1 MWLLVRKNKAW
12 LLFLFFLIFI
22 LNPMAVYQG
31 AKSGVDLWLQI
42 IIPTLLPFFIVA
54 ELLNK
59 NDVFLML
66 GSIFEF
72 ILRPLFNVPGVA
84 ALSIV
89 MGFMSGFPVGSIV
102 VANLREQKLIT
113 REEGERLLAFTN
125 NVSPLFLISTVG
137 ITLFNNPL
145 YGSFLLIGHYGASIT
160 IGLILGIGARRKR
173 EISKSTNFAIITSSS
188 NLPFGK
194 TLQEAIETAFH
205 KIFLVGGFIIFFAVV
220 ISLAEKTFLPN
231 SGIITALFAGFL
243 EISNGIKKI
252 AELNFTPL
260 TKFILTSFILSF
272 GGISVLAQII
282 ALISRTDLTAKLY
295 LKTRPLHGLLSTGI
309 STMLFLKVTMPV
321 ATGQN
326 SPILNSPKLL
336 SISVVSAL
344 VFYLFLHFL
353 KKLSKKFIS

>member
-1 MWLLVRKNKAW
+1 MWLLLRKNKAW
-12 LLFLFFLIFI
+12 LLILFFLTCI
-22 LNPMAVYQG
+22 LNPMAVYNG

-42 IIPTLLPFFIVA
+42 IIPTLLPFFIIA

-59 NDVFLML
+59 NDVFLIV
-66 GSIFEF
+66 GSLFEF

-84 ALSIV
+84 ALPIV

-173 EISKSTNFAIITSSS
+173 EISKYPKFVITNSSS
-188 NLPFGK
+188 NHPFGK
-194 TLQEAIETAFH
+194 TLQEAIETAFY
-205 KIFLVGGFIIFFAVV
+205 KISLVGGFIIFFAVV
-220 ISLAEKTFLPN
+220 ISLAENTFLPS
-231 SGIITALFAGFL
+231 SGIMTALFAGFL
-243 EISNGIKKI
+243 EISNGIKKV

-260 TKFILTSFILSF
+260 TKFILASFILSF
-272 GGISVLAQII
+272 GGVSVMAQIT
-282 ALISRTDLTAKLY
+282 ALISKTDLTAKLY

-309 STMLFLKVTMPV
+309 STLLYFKVTIPV

-326 SPILNSPKLL
+326 SPILNSPQLF
-336 SISVVSAL
+336 SISVVLAL
-344 VFYLFLHFL
+344 VFYLFLHSL
-353 KKLSKKFIS
+353 KKLAKKFIS